1 MTTATKPPVVKSP
14 LMLRAETAA
23 DLMTTNPISL
33 CEDAFVSEAVLLLTE
48 RGISAAPV
56 IDDAGRPVG
65 VVSRTDLLIHDR
77 EQGGLPPSPA
87 SDDEEPANGFQFT
100 RIDATRVRDVMTPV
114 VFFVAPDDP
123 AGKVV
128 EQLLGLHV
136 HRLFVVEDDV
146 LVGVISAV
154 DVLRHLS
161 R

>member
-1 MTTATKPPVVKSP
+1 MTTATKTAVVRSP

-33 CEDAFVSEAVLLLTE
+33 CEDAYVSEAVRLLTD

-56 IDDAGRPVG
+56 INDAGRPVG
-65 VVSRTDLLIHDR
+65 VVSRTDLLVHDR
-77 EQGGLPPSPA
+77 EQGGLSSSPNGDETEL
-87 SDDEEPANGFQFT
+87 SDGFQFT
-100 RIDATRVRDVMTPV
+100 PTDAMRIRDIMTPV

-128 EQLLGLHV
+128 EQLLGLNV
-136 HRLFVVEDDV
+136 HRLFVVEDDI
-146 LVGVISAV
+146 LIGVISAV
-154 DVLRHLS
+154 DVLRHLH